1 MTEQDAKTKQQL
13 MGELA
18 QLREQVQNFTKLEK
32 EFKTIEQEL
41 RCSEQQYRQLFENA
55 KHGIV
60 ILDGDS
66 GQVKNANPHLLAML
80 GYSGNE
86 VIGKNL
92 WDLDAF
98 IDVEKNKSA
107 FDELKE
113 KDHTHFENVPI
124 ETRNGH
130 RLDVEIDSN
139 TCTINDNKIVHCHIR
154 DNTERKHTDSQMRL
168 IATHDSLTGLPNRI
182 LFLDRAHIAVLQAQ
196 RRKKMIALVSLDL
209 DKFSSVNETLGND
222 LGDKL
227 LKAVAER
234 FIGLLRKSDTIA
246 RVGGDEFAMVLPE
259 LEHMEDVIKIAD
271 KLVDAFRQQFMVN
284 GRRVIITIS
293 AGVAV
298 YPADG
303 KDPETL
309 LNCADKL
316 MYNVRSQ
323 GSNSYKM
330 SQMITP

>member
-1 MTEQDAKTKQQL
+1 MPKQDAMTKQQL
-13 MGELA
+13 MNELE
-18 QLREQVQNFTKLEK
+18 QLRDQVLQFKKLEK
-32 EFKTIEQEL
+32 ELMTTEQVL
-41 RCSEQQYRQLFENA
+41 RCAEEQWRRLFEDA
-55 KHGIV
+55 QHGILV
-60 ILDGDS
+60 LDAET
-66 GQVKNANPHLLAML
+66 GQVKEANPHFLAML
-80 GYSGNE
+80 GYSKGE

-92 WDLDAF
+92 FDLDCF
-98 IDVEKNKSA
+98 IDVEKNKAA
-107 FDELKE
+107 FKELKV
-113 KDHTHFENVPI
+113 KGHCHLDNVPL
-124 ETRNGH
+124 ETRTGL
-130 RLDVEIDSN
+130 RLDIEIDSKVCAV
-139 TCTINDNKIVHCHIR
+139 TDNKIIHCNFH
-154 DNTERKHTDSQMRL
+154 DNTERNSNEREIRL

-182 LFLDRAHIAVLQAQ
+182 LFLDRAHIAVLHAQ
-196 RRKKMIALVSLDL
+196 RRKKMVALVSLDL

-222 LGDKL
+222 LGNKL

-234 FIGLLRKSDTIA
+234 FTGLLRKSDTIA

-284 GRRVIITIS
+284 GRRVIVTIS